1 MAVDFVRAYHAWA
14 APVAFAFAF
23 LESIAL
29 FSLLIPGW
37 AVLVS
42 IGVLAA
48 ASDIPFWPVWIAGA
62 VGAALGD
69 WISYW
74 LGYKF
79 KEPIG
84 QVWPLSRYPDLLPRG
99 HAFMERWGVLSIF
112 IGRFFGPLRAAVPLV
127 ADILE
132 MPYWT
137 FQIANFISA
146 LVWVWSLLAIG
157 DLGAGLLRWLA

>member
-1 MAVDFVRAYHAWA
+1 MLISGWA
-14 APVAFAFAF
+14 
-23 LESIAL
+23 
-29 FSLLIPGW
+29 LLI
-37 AVLVS
+37 S

-74 LGYKF
+74 LAYKF

-112 IGRFFGPLRAAVPLV
+112 IGRFF
-127 ADILE
+127 
-132 MPYWT
+132 
-137 FQIANFISA
+137 
-146 LVWVWSLLAIG
+146 
-157 DLGAGLLRWLA
+157 

>member
-1 MAVDFVRAYHAWA
+1 MAVDFVRAHHGWA
-14 APVAFAFAF
+14 APVTFA

-37 AVLVS
+37 AALVG
-42 IGVLAA
+42 IGVLVA

-69 WISYW
+69 WVSYW

-84 QVWPLSRYPDLLPRG
+84 PVWPLARYPDLLPRG

-127 ADILE
+127 AGI
-132 MPYWT
+132 
-137 FQIANFISA
+137 
-146 LVWVWSLLAIG
+146 
-157 DLGAGLLRWLA
+157 GAGLLQWLA

>member
-1 MAVDFVRAYHAWA
+1 LRSNRSRCFH
-14 APVAFAFAF
+14 
-23 LESIAL
+23 
-29 FSLLIPGW
+29 LLIPGW
-37 AVLVS
+37 AALVG
-42 IGVLAA
+42 IGVLVA

-69 WISYW
+69 WVSYW

-84 QVWPLSRYPDLLPRG
+84 RVWPLARYPDLLPRG

-127 ADILE
+127 AGI
-132 MPYWT
+132 
-137 FQIANFISA
+137 
-146 LVWVWSLLAIG
+146 
-157 DLGAGLLRWLA
+157 GAGLLQWLA

>member
-1 MAVDFVRAYHAWA
+1 MPGPRRWPLRSPSSNLF
-14 APVAFAFAF
+14 
-23 LESIAL
+23 AL

-84 QVWPLSRYPDLLPRG
+84 RVWPLSRYPDLLPRG
-99 HAFMERWGVLSIF
+99 HAFME
-112 IGRFFGPLRAAVPLV
+112 PC
-127 ADILE
+127 
-132 MPYWT
+132 
-137 FQIANFISA
+137 
-146 LVWVWSLLAIG
+146 
-157 DLGAGLLRWLA
+157 

>member
-1 MAVDFVRAYHAWA
+1 MAIDWVHVRHAWA

-84 QVWPLSRYPDLLPRG
+84 
-99 HAFMERWGVLSIF
+99 
-112 IGRFFGPLRAAVPLV
+112 
-127 ADILE
+127 
-132 MPYWT
+132 
-137 FQIANFISA
+137 
-146 LVWVWSLLAIG
+146 
-157 DLGAGLLRWLA
+157 